1 MRQAAQGA
9 QVVDGYDMMA
19 TGIRVF
25 LGGSNVDQAS
35 IHSFLLGHGPFNKKK
50 QHIGERSASG
60 AAARGRGAVQLQR
73 GRAAALASSAP
84 GPDGSHGSGRAM
96 GGPKCD

>member
-9 QVVDGYDMMA
+9 QEVDGYDLMA

-25 LGGSNVDQAS
+25 MGGSNVDQAS

-50 QHIGERSASG
+50 TAHWRAQRERSSSARERCSA
-60 AAARGRGAVQLQR
+60 AAARPSGGVGEQR
-73 GRAAALASSAP
+73 A
-84 GPDGSHGSGRAM
+84 GPRWQSW
-96 GGPKCD
+96 